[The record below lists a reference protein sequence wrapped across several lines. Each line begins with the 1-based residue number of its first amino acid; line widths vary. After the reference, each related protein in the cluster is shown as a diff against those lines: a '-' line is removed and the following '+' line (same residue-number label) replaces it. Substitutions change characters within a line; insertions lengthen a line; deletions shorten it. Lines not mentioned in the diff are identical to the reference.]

1 MKILTEN
8 IMKKIVIIAW
18 ILCGIVNWG
27 ATLGNYML
35 DPQRMESGDSRNHY
49 GIAAG
54 MALGGCITF
63 PIVLL
68 HTNFYQYGFDWE

>member
-1 MKILTEN
+1 
-8 IMKKIVIIAW
+8 MKKIVIIAW

-49 GIAAG
+49 GIAAF
-54 MALGGCITF
+54 MAFGGIPGF
-63 PIVLL
+63 PVVLL
-68 HTNFYQYGFDWE
+68 GTNFYQHGFAWK